1 MSAKVSVI
9 VPVYNAEWTLAAC
22 LGNLVHQTLTDIEL
36 ILVNDA
42 STDSS
47 LQILLDCEAAF
58 PDKVMLINLEENTGA
73 GGARNVGLC
82 YASGEYIGFVDS
94 DDLADPTMYE
104 TLYQI
109 AKSGDYDMVDCAYY
123 NEESDTLIL
132 QTPDNCNGVLDNA
145 KRDRLI
151 SGGGYL
157 WSRLFRRE
165 LLEGLHFREHAIL
178 EDMETLMALFM
189 KTKKLGTCSKPLY
202 KYSASPSSASKPK
215 NPRYYHQAITE
226 AMNAVYDTL
235 FQHPAYSEVQRST
248 EYSILHLYQC
258 GIVNALHPDSN
269 LPVPIQNSLL
279 KELFTL
285 RHKMVKLDYKKNPY
299 VKEKFSK
306 DDIELMISI
315 DKRFS

>member
-1 MSAKVSVI
+1 MSTKVSVI
-9 VPVYNAEWTLAAC
+9 VPVYNAEKTLTAC
-22 LGNLVHQTLTDIEL
+22 LSNLVHQTLSDIEL

-58 PDKVMLINLEENTGA
+58 PDKVLIVNLEHNSGA
-73 GGARNVGLC
+73 GGARNAGLC

-104 TLYQI
+104 TLYHL
-109 AKSGDYDMVDCAYY
+109 AKTGNYDMVDCAYY
-123 NEESDTLIL
+123 NEETDTLIL
-132 QTPDNCNGVLDNA
+132 QTPEDCTGILNNP
-145 KRDRLI
+145 KRDKLI

-157 WSRLFRRE
+157 WSRLYRRE
-165 LLEGLHFREHAIL
+165 LLENLHFRENAIL

-189 KTKKLGTCSKPLY
+189 KTKNMGTCTKTLY

-215 NPRYYHQAITE
+215 DPHYYHHAITE
-226 AMNAVYDTL
+226 AMQAVYTTL
-235 FQHPAYSEVQRST
+235 SVHPDYTEIQQSV

-258 GIVNALHPDSN
+258 GIVNILHPGNALS
-269 LPVPIQNSLL
+269 VPIQNTLL
-279 KELFTL
+279 KELFLL
-285 RHKMVKLDYKKNPY
+285 RKKMVKLSYSSNPY
-299 VKEKFSK
+299 VIDKISPEN
-306 DDIELMISI
+306 LTMLISI